1 MNLKEMIE
9 RVHNYTNDTTGT
21 LFPSSI
27 IKGFVNEGIDRLKQ
41 IKELEGV
48 KYLSSDSDEP
58 ILIPKQYHYI
68 LSVYGA
74 SRCFSQD
81 EQHYQA
87 QTYMDEFSSLM
98 SLLELGIKEGNIIIT
113 DESGS
118 TVTGVNDFDS
128 VRDVYFTKV
137 VVNNG

>member
-1 MNLKEMIE
+1 MTFKELID

-27 IKGFVNEGIDRLKQ
+27 VKGFVNEAIDKLKQ
-41 IKELEGV
+41 IKELEGMS
-48 KYLSSDSDEP
+48 YLVSDSDVP
-58 ILIPKQYHYI
+58 KLIPSYYHYI

-87 QTYMDEFSSLM
+87 QTYMDEFLNAFG
-98 SLLELGIKEGNIIIT
+98 LLELGIKEGNIIIT
-113 DESGS
+113 DELGNL
-118 TVTGVNDFDS
+118 VTGVNDFDY
-128 VRDVYFTKV
+128 VTDVYFKGSG
-137 VVNNG
+137 VNG

>member
-1 MNLKEMIE
+1 MTFKELIE

-21 LFPSSI
+21 LFPSTI
-27 IKGFVNEGIDRLKQ
+27 VKGFVNEAIDKLKQ
-41 IKELEGV
+41 IKELEGMS
-48 KYLSSDSDEP
+48 YLTSDSDVP
-58 ILIPKQYHYI
+58 KLIPSYYHYI

-87 QTYMDEFSSLM
+87 QTYMDELLNAF

-113 DESGS
+113 DELGNL
-118 TVTGVNDFDS
+118 VTGVNDFDY
-128 VRDVYFTKV
+128 VTDVYFKGSGI
-137 VVNNG
+137 NG

>member
-1 MNLKEMIE
+1 MTFKELIE

-27 IKGFVNEGIDRLKQ
+27 VKGFVNEAIDKLKQ
-41 IKELEGV
+41 IKELEGMT
-48 KYLSSDSDEP
+48 YLTSDSDVP
-58 ILIPKQYHYI
+58 KLIPSYYHYI

-87 QTYMDEFSSLM
+87 QTYMDEFLNAF

-113 DESGS
+113 DELGNL
-118 TVTGVNDFDS
+118 VTGVNDFDY
-128 VRDVYFTKV
+128 VTDVYFKGSGM
-137 VVNNG
+137 NG

>member
-1 MNLKEMIE
+1 MTFKELIN

-27 IKGFVNEGIDRLKQ
+27 VKGFINEAIDKLKQ
-41 IKELEGV
+41 IKELEGMI
-48 KYLSSDSDEP
+48 YLNNDSDVP
-58 ILIPKQYHYI
+58 NLIPTYYHYI

-87 QTYMDEFSSLM
+87 QTYMDEFLNSF

-113 DESGS
+113 DELGNLVS
-118 TVTGVNDFDS
+118 GVNDFDY
-128 VRDVYFTKV
+128 VTDVYFKGSGI
-137 VVNNG
+137 NG

>member
-1 MNLKEMIE
+1 MTFKELID

-27 IKGFVNEGIDRLKQ
+27 VKGFVNEAIDKLKQ
-41 IKELEGV
+41 IKELEGMS
-48 KYLSSDSDEP
+48 YLASDSDVP
-58 ILIPKQYHYI
+58 KLIPSYYHYI

-87 QTYMDEFSSLM
+87 QTYMDEFLNSFSI
-98 SLLELGIKEGNIIIT
+98 LELGIKEGNIIIT
-113 DESGS
+113 DELGNL
-118 TVTGVNDFDS
+118 VTGVNDFDY
-128 VRDVYFTKV
+128 VTDVYFKGSGI
-137 VVNNG
+137 NG

>member
-1 MNLKEMIE
+1 MTFKELIN

-27 IKGFVNEGIDRLKQ
+27 VKGFINEAIDKLKQ
-41 IKELEGV
+41 IKELEGMV
-48 KYLSSDSDEP
+48 YLNNDSDVP
-58 ILIPKQYHYI
+58 NLIPTYYHYI

-87 QTYMDEFSSLM
+87 QTYMDEFLNSF

-113 DESGS
+113 DELGNLVS
-118 TVTGVNDFDS
+118 GVNDFDY
-128 VRDVYFTKV
+128 VTDVYFK
-137 VVNNG
+137 GSGISG